1 MEQHRGPFVVE
12 TPQSSANDSQLAQLL
27 SNMHNQLKE
36 MGEGSDDQKMDENE
50 FSPSEIDKAMANG
63 MGLKDDSKLD
73 DSTDVRQMGDG
84 DNMELN
90 YRDIGCMEQQE
101 MGQGQDLG

>member
-1 MEQHRGPFVVE
+1 
-12 TPQSSANDSQLAQLL
+12 
-27 SNMHNQLKE
+27 
-36 MGEGSDDQKMDENE
+36 MDENE

-90 YRDIGCMEQQE
+90 YRDIGCME
-101 MGQGQDLG
+101 